1 MAYMKNKVYFGAG
14 IFAVILA
21 VVSVVAFTLM

>member
-1 MAYMKNKVYFGAG
+1 MKNKVYFGAG

>member
-1 MAYMKNKVYFGAG
+1 MKNKVYYGAG

-21 VVSVVAFTLM
+21 VVSVVAFVLM

>member
-1 MAYMKNKVYFGAG
+1 MKNKVYYGAG